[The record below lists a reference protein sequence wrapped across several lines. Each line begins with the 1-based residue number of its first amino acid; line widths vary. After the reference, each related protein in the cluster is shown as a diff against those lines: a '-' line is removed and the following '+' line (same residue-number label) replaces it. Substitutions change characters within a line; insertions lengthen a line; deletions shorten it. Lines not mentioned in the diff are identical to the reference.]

1 MEDINKTLIKAIAG
15 ILILILALNVYRT
28 ESTIKKLDAL
38 SIQVDSLFSRVYALE
53 NPDYSKLSAE
63 PLSNLDGKTVKELA
77 KGLVQLQS
85 KVSAIQRD
93 LKQLSSAQS
102 IEHKSND
109 KSTNSNLEVSTL
121 SKTVSALEAKV
132 NNLQKALEKEN
143 VNQLQS
149 VQRQQPSAQPI
160 SSNSTRAYERVYVT
174 AKARVENRYIDG
186 KTPLPNVSSGPSG
199 TIVVNIT
206 INNIGLVGSV
216 SIDKSSTISD
226 EEIRDLCKEAALK
239 TRFSFNPEAPN
250 RVTGTITYSFTA
262 K

>member
-85 KVSAIQRD
+85 KVSAIQRNLD
-93 LKQLSSAQS
+93 QFSSTQS
-102 IEHKSND
+102 IEHKATD
-109 KSTNSNLEVSTL
+109 KSANSSSDVSSL
-121 SKTVSALEAKV
+121 SKSVSALETKV
-132 NNLQKALEKEN
+132 NNLQKTLEKVN
-143 VNQLQS
+143 VNKLETSQS
-149 VQRQQPSAQPI
+149 QQPVSQPT
-160 SSNSTRAYERVYVT
+160 SSSPTKVFEKVYIT

-186 KTPLPNVSSGPSG
+186 ETPLPRVSAGPSG

-206 INNIGLVGSV
+206 INNIGLVDSV
-216 SIDKSSTISD
+216 PSISPPQSRMK
-226 EEIRDLCKEAALK
+226 RY
-239 TRFSFNPEAPN
+239 
-250 RVTGTITYSFTA
+250 VTYA
-262 K
+262 KKPL